1 MKIVIPGGSGQVG
14 TLLTRAFQRDGH
26 DVVILSR
33 RSKVSAACRVVE
45 WDAERVGDW
54 VAELDGADVV
64 INLAGLS
71 VNCRYGKRNRRLIMD
86 SRVNSTRVIGEGI
99 SRCDVPPRVWL
110 QASTATI
117 YSHRY
122 DAPNDELSGILG
134 GSEADV
140 PETWK
145 FSIDV
150 ATAWEQ
156 AALDANVPGT
166 RQVLLRSAMTMS
178 PDCGGVFDVLRRLTL
193 RGLGGTIGDGRQYVS
208 WIHER
213 DFLNAIYWL
222 IDREEFDGAVNLASP
237 NPLPYA
243 EFMRH
248 LRIACGVR
256 FGLPARR
263 WMVEVGTFLMRT
275 ESELILKSRR
285 VVPRRLLDAGFRFQ
299 FPDWVDAASELCL
312 RKGPADAMRN
322 RD

>member
-14 TLLTRAFQRDGH
+14 TLLTRTFQRDGH
-26 DVVILSR
+26 EVVILSR
-33 RSKVSAACRVVE
+33 RPKHSTCRVVE

-64 INLAGLS
+64 FNLAGRS
-71 VNCRYGKRNRRLIMD
+71 VDCRYGKRNRRLIME
-86 SRVNSTRVIGEGI
+86 SRVNSTRVVGQGI
-99 SRCDVPPRVWL
+99 SRCTVPPRVWL

-122 DAPNDELSGILG
+122 DAPNDEMSGTLG
-134 GSEADV
+134 GSEDDV

-150 ATAWEQ
+150 AKAWEQ
-156 AALDANVPGT
+156 AALDASVPGT

-178 PDCGGVFDVLRRLTL
+178 PDRGGVFDVLRRLTL
-193 RGLGGTIGDGRQYVS
+193 AGLGGTIGDGRQYVS
-208 WIHER
+208 WIHEQ
-213 DFLNAIYWL
+213 DFVNAIYWL

-248 LRIACGVR
+248 LRTACGVR
-256 FGLPARR
+256 FGLSARR

-285 VVPRRLLDAGFRFQ
+285 VVPRRLLDSGFRFE
-299 FPDWVDAASELCL
+299 FPDWADAASELCI

-322 RD
+322 GD

>member
-14 TLLTRAFQRDGH
+14 TLLTRAFQRDGR

-33 RSKVSAACRVVE
+33 RPTESACRVVE

-54 VAELDGADVV
+54 VSEMDGADVV
-64 INLAGLS
+64 INLAGRS
-71 VNCRYGKRNRRLIMD
+71 VNCRYGKPNRRLIME
-86 SRVNSTRVIGEGI
+86 SRVKSTRVIGEGI
-99 SRCDVPPRVWL
+99 SRCTVPPRVWL

-122 DAPNDELSGILG
+122 DAPNDEVSGILG
-134 GSEADV
+134 GSEDDV

-150 ATAWEQ
+150 ANAWEQ
-156 AALDANVPGT
+156 AARDASLPGT

-193 RGLGGTIGDGRQYVS
+193 RGLGGAVGDGRQYVS
-208 WIHER
+208 WIHEH
-213 DFLNAIYWL
+213 DFVNAIYWL

-248 LRIACGVR
+248 LRVACGVR

-285 VVPRRLLDAGFRFQ
+285 VVPRRLLESGFQFQ
-299 FPDWVDAASELCL
+299 FPDWTDAASELCRREGL
-312 RKGPADAMRN
+312 ADSTSS